1 MLRDTHKYSEDGIPS
16 CDECHLVPEGGTRE
30 TPLWHVLDN
39 AVQLQLEELQA
50 LDTEETGTAEL
61 DADRLAIEAY
71 EEWMRKRKIAEVKS
85 ELGRLLNKREEAF
98 EEWRLKTLKAK
109 AADISGIPAPFKV
122 NFL

>member
-1 MLRDTHKYSEDGIPS
+1 MKIYAFEATDAGNGNALLKRPS
-16 CDECHLVPEGGTRE
+16 G
-30 TPLWHVLDN
+30 HVS
-39 AVQLQLEELQA
+39 AGRCQQLQLEELQA